1 MRKSLRHYK
10 RDFIDYLGRIRGYS
24 DLTLRTYDDALD
36 EALGMAETEPT
47 DEGGVR
53 INLMPLRLHIAS
65 QRPKTISKKLSAVRS
80 FAAYL
85 RDQGEQV
92 ELRSD
97 ESIKVPKSLPKPI
110 PHEHIMQALEH
121 ASLEERL
128 VVVLLYTLG
137 LRISELA
144 ALKLEDIGEGW
155 VRVLGKG
162 NKEREIPLVDTAA
175 ELLKTYLESATPRRF
190 LFEKDGDRLSEN
202 SLRYIIKKL
211 FKNVGMHVTPHQLR
225 HSYATALLNNNARI
239 ADVSDLL
246 GHASM
251 ATTQIYTK
259 LGNALKLD
267 NYLKSHP
274 LCKGDNGIQ

>member
-1 MRKSLRHYK
+1 MKNSLKRYK

-24 DLTLRTYDDALD
+24 DLTLRTYDDALT
-36 EALGMAETEPT
+36 EALGLAEIEQI
-47 DEGGVR
+47 DHGIR

-65 QRPKTISKKLSAVRS
+65 QKPKTISKKLSAVRS
-80 FAAYL
+80 FVEYV
-85 RDQGEQV
+85 REQGETV
-92 ELRSD
+92 ELQAD

-110 PHEHIMQALEH
+110 PHEHIVQALEH
-121 ASLEERL
+121 AELRDRL
-128 VVVLLYTLG
+128 VVVMLYTLG

-144 ALKLEDIGEGW
+144 SLKLEDIGDNW
-155 VRVLGKG
+155 VRVRGKG
-162 NKEREIPLVDTAA
+162 NKEREIPLIDTAST
-175 ELLKTYLESATPRRF
+175 LLQSYLRSEAPARF

-211 FKNVGMHVTPHQLR
+211 FKNVGMNVTPHQLR

-274 LCKGDNGIQ
+274 LCKGDNGTQ